1 MANKQDNIFVAI
13 GVKTLE
19 YQICIANVFDT
30 IQDTKA
36 GSLYKYIKECI
47 LHKNFDAIDKYI
59 NEKIQDPNHI
69 TDDQKMDIAIMLW
82 KCLPSKSEFAQN
94 MAAYIDGH
102 REDENFKFIVPEY
115 LEQAIKHLAI

>member
-1 MANKQDNIFVAI
+1 
-13 GVKTLE
+13 
-19 YQICIANVFDT
+19 
-30 IQDTKA
+30 
-36 GSLYKYIKECI
+36 
-47 LHKNFDAIDKYI
+47 
-59 NEKIQDPNHI
+59 
-69 TDDQKMDIAIMLW
+69 MLW

>member
-1 MANKQDNIFVAI
+1 MLKHWNIIYV
-13 GVKTLE
+13 
-19 YQICIANVFDT
+19 ANVFDT